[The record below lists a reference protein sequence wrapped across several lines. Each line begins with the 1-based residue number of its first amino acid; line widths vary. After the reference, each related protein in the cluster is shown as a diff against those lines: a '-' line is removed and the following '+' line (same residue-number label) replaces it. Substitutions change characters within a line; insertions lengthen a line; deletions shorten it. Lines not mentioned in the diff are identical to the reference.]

1 MIQLVREVD
10 MQEETLYPRRFGI
23 LAALFFALLFL
34 QFTFIVPGGAALGVM
49 ERYQINPMMFAM
61 VMSVPYLSG
70 ILFGVF
76 SGTLADRIGVRK
88 VILVGY
94 ALALIG
100 VIWRALS
107 GTSFLM
113 LFLSSF
119 VMGFATAVLNAN
131 SAKIIRRW
139 FPGKSNSVAMGV
151 YVAAASLGAGI
162 ALNVG
167 ARLSVDTCWWASAG
181 SIILA
186 IVLWFIL
193 YREHPEG
200 DLKVEV
206 GVKEHLGIVLKN
218 KQVWGISAFAFLFMG
233 LTVVGTSF
241 MVPAMTLLGGGTLE
255 ATGTAANISTMNTLI
270 VCVSSIFL
278 PALIT
283 KFKRLRLPLTI
294 LLVGAGLFY
303 GISLFFP
310 LGATTI
316 VIFIFA
322 GIFLGPIMALI
333 KTMPALLP
341 TVEQKYLGAVGGVQ
355 SMFQNFGMFLV
366 SSYIIAPIALAID
379 PTGSLPYYQAA
390 FILFAVGCLICVA
403 LLFTFPNLR
412 TSVAGAEQDKME
424 ARQAKGSEI

>member
-1 MIQLVREVD
+1 
-10 MQEETLYPRRFGI
+10 MQEEKLYPRRWGI

-34 QFTFIVPGGAALGVM
+34 QFTFIVPGGAALAIM
-49 ERYQINPMMFAM
+49 EHYQISPMLFTM

-76 SGTLADRIGVRK
+76 SGTLADRIGVRR

-100 VIWRALS
+100 VVWRALS
-107 GTSFLM
+107 GTSFIM
-113 LFLSSF
+113 LFISSF

-167 ARLSVDTCWWASAG
+167 ARVSLEMSWWISVCCIVA
-181 SIILA
+181 A
-186 IVLWFIL
+186 IVFWLIL

-200 DLKVEV
+200 ELKVEES
-206 GVKEHLGIVLKN
+206 VKEHLGTVLKN
-218 KQVWGISAFAFLFMG
+218 KSVWGISVFAFLFMG
-233 LTVVGTSF
+233 LTVVGTSY
-241 MVPAMTLLGGGTLE
+241 MVAGMTLLGGTPESAGE
-255 ATGTAANISTMNTLI
+255 AANISTINTLF
-270 VCVSSIFL
+270 VCASSIFL
-278 PALIT
+278 PAVIAR
-283 KFKRLRLPLTI
+283 FKRIRLPLTI
-294 LLVGAGLFY
+294 LLIGTGLFY
-303 GISLFFP
+303 GISLFVP
-310 LGATTI
+310 LGPITY
-316 VIFIFA
+316 VIFILA
-322 GIFLGPIMALI
+322 AIFVGPIMSMV

-341 TVEQKYLGAVGGVQ
+341 NVKQEHLGAVGGVQ

-366 SSYIIAPIALAID
+366 SSYIVAPIATLID
-379 PTGSLPYYQAA
+379 PAGSLLYYQAA
-390 FILFAVGCLICVA
+390 FALFAVGCVICII

-412 TSVAGAEQDKME
+412 TNVADVILDKQRAEE
-424 ARQAKGSEI
+424 EGQAALEK

>member
-1 MIQLVREVD
+1 
-10 MQEETLYPRRFGI
+10 MQEEKLYPRRWGI
-23 LAALFFALLFL
+23 LAALFLALLFL
-34 QFTFIVPGGAALGVM
+34 QITFIIPGGAALAVM
-49 ERYQINPMMFAM
+49 TQYQISPVLFGM

-76 SGTLADRIGVRK
+76 SGTLADRIGVRR

-107 GTSFLM
+107 GDSFIM

-139 FPGKSNSVAMGV
+139 FPGKSTNVAMGV

-167 ARLSVDTCWWASAG
+167 ARSSVEFCWWLSVGCIAA
-181 SIILA
+181 A
-186 IVLWFIL
+186 IVFWFLL

-200 DLKVEV
+200 DLKVKENI
-206 GVKEHLGIVLKN
+206 KEHLGVVLKN
-218 KQVWGISAFAFLFMG
+218 KHVWGISAFAFLFMG
-233 LTVVGTSF
+233 LTVVGTSY
-241 MVPAMTLLGGGTLE
+241 MVAGLTTLGGPE
-255 ATGTAANISTMNTLI
+255 AAGDAANISTMNTLV

-278 PALIT
+278 PALIAR
-283 KFKRLRLPLTI
+283 FSRLRLPLTV
-294 LLVGAGLFY
+294 LLIGSGIFY
-303 GISLFFP
+303 GISLFIPFGP
-310 LGATTI
+310 LTYL
-316 VIFIFA
+316 VFIFA
-322 GIFLGPIMALI
+322 GIFLGPIMAMV
-333 KTMPALLP
+333 KAMPALLP
-341 TVEQKYLGAVGGVQ
+341 SVKQEHLGAVGGVQ

-366 SSYIIAPIALAID
+366 SSYIAAPIAAMID
-379 PTGSLPYYQAA
+379 PTSTLLFYQA
-390 FILFAVGCLICVA
+390 LFAIFAIGCVICVI

-412 TSVAGAEQDKME
+412 TNVADLIKDKQQE
-424 ARQAKGSEI
+424 AGK